1 MILSSVCR
9 LLNQRESILH
19 YFRQLPRKRS
29 VHKPDNRRTVVAF
42 HKRRDR
48 AVPHDPIV
56 DHGKYLVSIIPTYDV
71 DIIG

>member
-19 YFRQLPRKRS
+19 YFRQLTRKRCI
-29 VHKPDNRRTVVAF
+29 HKPDNSRSVVVF

-48 AVPHDPIV
+48 AVPYDSIINY
-56 DHGKYLVSIIPTYDV
+56 GEYLVGIIPMYDV